1 MRSSLLLIA
10 ALLLSV
16 ELVSTPCCTAQE
28 AGAGQSRIVAPPAET
43 IDVDQRL
50 RNIDAMVLEQM
61 QQQNIPAYCLT
72 VIMNGRTVFHK
83 PYGLAN
89 VRARIPATND
99 TVFGLASLTK
109 TFTAFTLLMLVD
121 RGLVNLDDPL
131 GKYVDGLTPP
141 YRQLTLRQLASMSA
155 GVPKQ
160 VSPEVQWNKQIE
172 ILDHTPLVSE
182 PGTQFLYSNFSY
194 RLLGSVIANV
204 TGRPFLEVVNE
215 SILGPFRMESTA
227 TTVLLDSTGRVAQA
241 YGDNQGQG
249 PLREIEYKNPAISFS
264 AGMLASTSNDLERY
278 VYGLMSQQRL
288 SQNGYRTLWYQR
300 PPLTTGEPSPW
311 AFGWHAGSNPSM
323 GGQHVVAMNG
333 GTPGVASSIIILP
346 GSNSAV
352 IALCNLRKPEV
363 YNIAK
368 IAARIAFG
376 TDSQQ
381 QQEQSSPD
389 YGGD

>member
-1 MRSSLLLIA
+1 MRSSLLLLA
-10 ALLLSV
+10 ALFLLVASI
-16 ELVSTPCCTAQE
+16 PCCDAQE
-28 AGAGQSRIVAPPAET
+28 AGAAQSRTTEVSAET

-50 RNIDAMVLEQM
+50 RMIDAMVLEQM

-109 TFTAFTLLMLVD
+109 TFTAFTLLTLVD
-121 RGLVNLDDPL
+121 KGLVNLDDPL
-131 GKYVDGLTPP
+131 CKYVDGLTPP
-141 YRQLTLRQLASMSA
+141 YRQLTLRQLASMTA
-155 GVPKQ
+155 GVPSQ
-160 VSPEVQWNKQIE
+160 VSREVQWNKQID

-194 RLLGSVIANV
+194 RLLGSVITNV
-204 TGRPFLEVVNE
+204 TGRPFLEVVSE

-241 YGDNQGQG
+241 YGDDQGQG

-288 SQNGYRTLWYQR
+288 SPEGYRTLWYQR

-311 AFGWHAGSNPSM
+311 AFGWHSGSNATM
-323 GGQHVVAMNG
+323 GGQHVVSMNG
-333 GTPGVASSIIILP
+333 GTPGVASTIIILP

-352 IALCNLRKPEV
+352 IALCNLRKPPV

-381 QQEQSSPD
+381 QQQEQFSPD